1 MKTPWNIKQLHNA
14 MQSDLA
20 LCHTAFERG
29 MVRTIA
35 GKELRERA
43 AEIAASR
50 KLTPGEIAIAESYG
64 YRAA

>member
-1 MKTPWNIKQLHNA
+1 MNLWNLQQL
-14 MQSDLA
+14 QSAIQADLA
-20 LCHTAFERG
+20 LCHSAFERG
-29 MVRTIA
+29 MVRAIA

>member
-1 MKTPWNIKQLHNA
+1 MNLWNLKQL
-14 MQSDLA
+14 QSAIQADLA
-20 LCHTAFERG
+20 LCHSAFERG
-29 MVRTIA
+29 MVRAIA

-50 KLTPGEIAIAESYG
+50 KLTPGEIAIAKSYG

>member
-1 MKTPWNIKQLHNA
+1 MNTPWNIKQLHNA

-29 MVRTIA
+29 MMLAIA

-43 AEIAASR
+43 AEIAATR

-64 YRAA
+64 YRPA

>member
-1 MKTPWNIKQLHNA
+1 MNLWNLKQ
-14 MQSDLA
+14 MQSAIQADLA
-20 LCHTAFERG
+20 LCHSAFERG
-29 MVRTIA
+29 MVRAIA
-35 GKELRERA
+35 GKELREQA

>member
-1 MKTPWNIKQLHNA
+1 MQTWNLKQ
-14 MQSDLA
+14 MQSAIQADLA
-20 LCHTAFERG
+20 LCHSAFERG
-29 MVRTIA
+29 MVRAIA

>member
-1 MKTPWNIKQLHNA
+1 MNTYWNIKQLHNA
-14 MQSDLA
+14 MLEDLA

-29 MVRTIA
+29 MMRAIA

-43 AEIAASR
+43 AEIAATR

-64 YRAA
+64 YRPY